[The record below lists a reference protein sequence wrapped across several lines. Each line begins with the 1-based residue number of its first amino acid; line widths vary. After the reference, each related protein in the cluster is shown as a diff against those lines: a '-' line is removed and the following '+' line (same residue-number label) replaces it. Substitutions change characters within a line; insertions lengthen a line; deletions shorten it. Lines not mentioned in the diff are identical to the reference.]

1 MNRGE
6 KVRKILFIVN
16 PVAGN
21 GSGPLMI
28 QKIQNYMGSKNI
40 EYQVKVSNR
49 VGNVTDLADW
59 GCKELFTDIVSVGGD
74 GTLIEAL
81 NGIDL
86 ECNVTLGVI
95 PSGTGNDFAR
105 VLKMPRD
112 LTQCLD
118 VILENKQMLIDI
130 GDINGKR
137 FINSCGCGID
147 SQILMDTQKI
157 KKAVHGPTAYM
168 LSTFKNLASYNA
180 KKIKLT
186 IDGNEY
192 LRTVILLA
200 IANGNYFGGGMMIA
214 PNAKVDDGLLD
225 VCVINDLN
233 KIKLITLFPSI
244 FKGEHIR
251 IKPTVE
257 MFQGKEIRIEN
268 IQGEMV
274 ANADGNLIGTTPLFV
289 KIGDKKMKVIFNDL
303 SD

>member
-1 MNRGE
+1 MRY
-6 KVRKILFIVN
+6 K
-16 PVAGN
+16 
-21 GSGPLMI
+21 
-28 QKIQNYMGSKNI
+28 
-40 EYQVKVSNR
+40 
-49 VGNVTDLADW
+49 T
-59 GCKELFTDIVSVGGD
+59 C
-74 GTLIEAL
+74 
-81 NGIDL
+81 
-86 ECNVTLGVI
+86 
-95 PSGTGNDFAR
+95 SGTGNDFAR
-105 VLKMPRD
+105 VLKMPKD

-244 FKGEHIR
+244 FQGEHIR

-274 ANADGNLIGTTPLFV
+274 ANADGNLIGATPLFV